1 MTFITTNKLR
11 IFLVEDN
18 ADLREE
24 MIFGLTS
31 LGIEAFG
38 FGDAQSLYRELAAR
52 ECDVLVIDVGLPG
65 EDGFSIAEH
74 LSGNL
79 SRGIILLTARAE
91 LEDRLRGLELG
102 ADAYLVK
109 PTDVRE
115 LAANAYAVARRISK
129 TGAESAI
136 ASSRNEQHEMWAL
149 CAGGWILRN
158 PQGVQ
163 LSLSEIERRFLEV
176 MVASSGQVVERKI
189 LIAAFSADNPNYDP
203 HRIDALVSRLRKRTE
218 LAGLGILPVQSVR
231 GTGYIFTP
239 FERRANFRGGE
250 YA

>member
-79 SRGIILLTARAE
+79 SRGIILLTEELSWRIVCVALSWARM
-91 LEDRLRGLELG
+91 
-102 ADAYLVK
+102 
-109 PTDVRE
+109 P
-115 LAANAYAVARRISK
+115 
-129 TGAESAI
+129 
-136 ASSRNEQHEMWAL
+136 
-149 CAGGWILRN
+149 ILLS
-158 PQGVQ
+158 Q
-163 LSLSEIERRFLEV
+163 L
-176 MVASSGQVVERKI
+176 M
-189 LIAAFSADNPNYDP
+189 
-203 HRIDALVSRLRKRTE
+203 
-218 LAGLGILPVQSVR
+218 
-231 GTGYIFTP
+231 
-239 FERRANFRGGE
+239 
-250 YA
+250 

>member
-1 MTFITTNKLR
+1 MTFIASDKLR
-11 IFLVEDN
+11 VFLVEDN

-38 FGDAQSLYRELAAR
+38 FGEAQSLYRELAAR

-74 LSGNL
+74 LSGNR

-115 LAANAYAVARRISK
+115 LAATAYAVARRISK
-129 TGAESAI
+129 SEPESAI
-136 ASSRNEQHEMWAL
+136 ASSRKEVPEMWAL
-149 CAGGWILRN
+149 CAGGWILRS

-176 MVASSGQVVERKI
+176 MEASSGQVVERKT
-189 LIAAFSADNPNYDP
+189 LIAAFSADNPSYDP

-218 LAGLGILPVQSVR
+218 VAGLGVLPIQSVR

-239 FERRANFRGGE
+239 FERRANFRG
-250 YA
+250 